1 MKRARVTRKGSHLGS
16 LFAILAA
23 LLMLS
28 FGTPAQAAD
37 DATARAQQASRQDEA
52 PRSSNSLVGGKFLTG
67 LSLGEPV
74 GALLAAGLD
83 ARIDS
88 PTHFIEL
95 GFGVLASS
103 VPYYSLYSELGV
115 SIYLLQRSTAPYIGV
130 GTIGRFTGS
139 SWWGGPQAVA
149 YGQVGI
155 ALDRGQTTQY
165 FADIRVAPSL
175 TAIDISSDSDLDPKR
190 IKPIEVGLQLGFGW

>member
-1 MKRARVTRKGSHLGS
+1 M
-16 LFAILAA
+16 
-23 LLMLS
+23 
-28 FGTPAQAAD
+28 
-37 DATARAQQASRQDEA
+37 A
-52 PRSSNSLVGGKFLTG
+52 PFSPDSLVGGKLLTG

-74 GALLAAGLD
+74 GALLAAGLV

-95 GFGVLASS
+95 GFGALASS
-103 VPYYSLYSELGV
+103 VPYFSLYSELGV
-115 SIYLLQRSTAPYIGV
+115 SFYLRQRSTAPYIGV

-139 SWWGGPQAVA
+139 YWSGGLQALA
-149 YGQVGI
+149 YGQLGI
-155 ALDRGQTTQY
+155 ALNRGQTTQY

-175 TAIDISSDSDLDPKR
+175 TAIDISSDSDLDPRR